1 MAEPR
6 FAFHELLDKL
16 SDDEEQDFL
25 RELLDFAVHR
35 LMEADVSAR
44 IGAEPYERSEGRV
57 THRNGHRSRRWDTR
71 AGTLDL
77 RIPRLREGTYFP
89 PFLEPRRRSERAL
102 VSVIQE
108 AYVHGVSTRRVED
121 LVQAMGMSGISKS
134 EVSRMTAEL
143 DQMVSA
149 FRERP
154 LQKRYPYVWLDG
166 TYHRVRTNGQVINQ
180 ALILAIGVSEEGKR
194 EVLGLSLGPTEDE
207 ETWKEFLRSL
217 VARGLRGVRLVIS
230 DNHLGLK
237 KAIRQVLTGSAWQR
251 CRVHFQ
257 RNVSSKVPKN
267 AQRMVV
273 AAVREIFEQ
282 SDKESARQVLH
293 KTAQMLREKFPRVT
307 ELLLSAEEEVL
318 TYLDFPEEHRCQ
330 IRSTNPLERLNKE
343 LRRRARVVE
352 IFPNEASLLRL
363 MGALLAE
370 QHDEWLVA
378 RRYMSQHLLA
388 RLYEVPELL
397 EDSTEKRKAIA

>member
-1 MAEPR
+1 MAETTFPLS
-6 FAFHELLDKL
+6 ELMDKL
-16 SDDEEQDFL
+16 SGEEQGDFL

-35 LMEADVSAR
+35 LMELDVTAR
-44 IGAEPYERSEGRV
+44 IGAEPYERSESRV
-57 THRNGHRSRRWDTR
+57 TQRNGYRSRRWDTR
-71 AGTLDL
+71 VGSMEL
-77 RIPRLREGTYFP
+77 RIPRLRQGAYFP

-121 LVQAMGMSGISKS
+121 LVQAMGMNGISKS
-134 EVSRMTAEL
+134 EVSRMTSEL
-143 DQMVSA
+143 DQMVTA

-154 LQKRYPYVWLDG
+154 LEKRYPYLWLDG
-166 TYHRVRTNGQVINQ
+166 TYHRVRTNGQVISQ
-180 ALILAIGVSEEGKR
+180 ALILAIAVSEEGKR
-194 EVLGLSLGPTEDE
+194 EVLGLSVGPTEDE

-217 VARGLRGVRLVIS
+217 VSRGLGGVRLVIS

-237 KAIRQVLTGSAWQR
+237 KAIRQVLTGAAWQR

-257 RNVSSKVPKN
+257 RNVSSKVPKQ
-267 AQRMVV
+267 AQRMVL

-282 SDKESARQVLH
+282 SDKKSAQGALRR
-293 KTAQMLREKFPRVT
+293 TAQMLKEKFPRVS
-307 ELLLSAEEEVL
+307 ELLLSAEEDVL

-343 LRRRARVVE
+343 LRRRGRVVE
-352 IFPNEASLLRL
+352 IFPNEAALLRL
-363 MGALLAE
+363 TGAILAE

-378 RRYMSQHLLA
+378 RRYMSQHVLA

-397 EDSTEKRKAIA
+397 PEPEKERRAIA